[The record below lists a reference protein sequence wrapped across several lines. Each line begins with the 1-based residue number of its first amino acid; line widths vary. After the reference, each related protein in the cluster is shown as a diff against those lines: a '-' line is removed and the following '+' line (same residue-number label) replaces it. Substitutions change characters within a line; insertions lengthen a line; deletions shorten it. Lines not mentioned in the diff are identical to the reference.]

1 MTCSKCTIKFLV
13 PEHQTYCDQLLLL
26 PSKQPN
32 SELLPPTSHFPP
44 FYPPCIDF
52 KCTIFTEK
60 KKKRDSDAFQGS
72 HLHGSGRTIK
82 KWKKTPLP
90 VHSPL
95 LLFPFPFNLPV
106 WCKTSFFFFFLQMLS
121 GLLLCWDTWATK
133 NISRGTTFPTSKT
146 VLLPSQGRENRA
158 IWW

>member
-1 MTCSKCTIKFLV
+1 MYNKILSSRTSNLLWPAAAVAQQATKQWA
-13 PEHQTYCDQLLLL
+13 PATYI
-26 PSKQPN
+26 
-32 SELLPPTSHFPP
+32 P
-44 FYPPCIDF
+44 FSSILSTLHRFQMHNFYR
-52 KCTIFTEK
+52 K

>member
-1 MTCSKCTIKFLV
+1 MYNKILSSKTSNLLRTAAAVAQQATEPWAPGTCV
-13 PEHQTYCDQLLLL
+13 PFSSILSTLDRFQMH
-26 PSKQPN
+26 N
-32 SELLPPTSHFPP
+32 
-44 FYPPCIDF
+44 FYR
-52 KCTIFTEK
+52 K
-60 KKKRDSDAFQGS
+60 KKKSDSDAFRCS

-106 WCKTSFFFFFLQMLS
+106 SCKTSYFFFLQMLS
-121 GLLLCWDTWATK
+121 GVLLCWDTWATK